1 MNTRKERLNEVYEH
15 LHNYHNVHN
24 KKDFA
29 DTLSVRQPGLYS
41 ALNGNESYLTKN
53 LFMKVCAAFPGVFNL
68 DYLLNGDGELL
79 TPEEQ
84 EKCSEPSQITPSYDV
99 PNAFD
104 NLIEMLSRTIRESN
118 DLRVELKQ
126 QLAEVR
132 AAKEDLHTAVY
143 EFRDAT
149 YRLTQALKQ
158 LNGTPADVRPLI
170 AADDGDNNETKRK

>member
-1 MNTRKERLNEVYEH
+1 MKTKKERIQAVYAH
-15 LHNYHNVHN
+15 LRAYHGIHTQTELAAALHV
-24 KKDFA
+24 
-29 DTLSVRQPGLYS
+29 TQPVMS
-41 ALNGNESYLTKN
+41 AAINGNESYLTKN

-104 NLIEMLSRTIRESN
+104 NLIEMLSRTIRESD

-158 LNGTPADVRPLI
+158 LNGTPADVRPLA
-170 AADDGDNNETKRK
+170 AADEGDSNN

>member
-1 MNTRKERLNEVYEH
+1 MKTKKERIQAVYAH
-15 LHNYHNVHN
+15 LRAYHGIHTQTELAAALHV
-24 KKDFA
+24 
-29 DTLSVRQPGLYS
+29 TQPVMS
-41 ALNGNESYLTKN
+41 AAINGNESYLTKN

-68 DYLLNGDGELL
+68 DFLLTGEGDLL
-79 TPEEQ
+79 TPEEDV
-84 EKCSEPSQITPSYDV
+84 KSSELANTASNQTVI
-99 PNAFD
+99 D
-104 NLIEMLSRTIRESN
+104 NLIEMLSRTIRESD

>member
-68 DYLLNGDGELL
+68 DFLLTGEGDLL
-79 TPEEQ
+79 TPEEDV
-84 EKCSEPSQITPSYDV
+84 KSSELANTASNQTVI
-99 PNAFD
+99 D
-104 NLIEMLSRTIRESN
+104 NLIEMLSRTIRESD